1 MLNFRYLYCWIFG
14 AVTVEFSGFILYN
27 FSSMK
32 FVERAIS
39 AKLKSMAGKFPVV
52 FLTGPR
58 QSGKSTL
65 LKQLFRADYEY
76 VSLEETDTRD
86 FALQD
91 PRGFLNAFRGKVII
105 DEAQRAPDLFSYIQ
119 TKVDSLHKPGMY
131 ILSGSQNFLI
141 MRSISQSLAGRVGIL
156 SLLPFSLSERAKTGK
171 LPKTANE
178 WMFSGAYPRLV
189 SSRISPEDFF
199 PGYIATY
206 VERDIRA
213 ETKIHELDKF
223 RRFLGIV
230 AASSGSPVNLT
241 KLGVDASIDA
251 RTVNSWLS
259 ILEESYIL
267 FRMPPYYNN
276 MAKRYTKT
284 PKLYFYDTGLLC
296 ALLGFRNARELTM
309 HEMRGRIFETAVI
322 SEVLK
327 KNFNAGRRPK
337 LFFWRDSDNKEK
349 EIDLLEEILPGLELT
364 EIKSSQT
371 ANREYTK
378 NLLSFNPP
386 SGVKIKSRQVI
397 YDGSDKPVFSGV
409 RYVNWRSLGEV

>member
-1 MLNFRYLYCWIFG
+1 MDN
-14 AVTVEFSGFILYN
+14 VEFSAFIMYDFSNMN
-27 FSSMK
+27 FI
-32 FVERAIS
+32 ERSIAG
-39 AKLKSMAGKFPVV
+39 KLKSIAGKFPVV

-65 LKQLFRADYEY
+65 LKQLFIKDYEY
-76 VSLEETDTRD
+76 VSLEEPDIRD
-86 FALQD
+86 FAVRD
-91 PRGFLNAFRGKVII
+91 PRGFLDAFKGKLII
-105 DEAQRAPDLFSYIQ
+105 NEAQRAPGLFSYIQ
-119 TKVDSLHKPGMY
+119 TKVDRINRPGMF

-141 MRSISQSLAGRVGIL
+141 MRNISQSLAGRVGIL
-156 SLLPFSLSERAKTGK
+156 SLLPYSLSEQKAAGR

-178 WMFSGAYPRLV
+178 WMFSGSYPRLI
-189 SSRISPEDFF
+189 SSKINPEDFF

-230 AASSGSPVNLT
+230 AAGSGSPVNLT
-241 KLGVDASIDA
+241 KLGADSSIDA

-259 ILEESYIL
+259 ILEESYVL

-296 ALLGFRNARELTM
+296 ALLGFTSAKELNM
-309 HEMRGRIFETAVI
+309 HEMRGHIFETAVI
-322 SEVLK
+322 SEILK
-327 KNFNAGRRPK
+327 TNFNAGRRPR
-337 LFFWRDSDNKEK
+337 LYYWRDSDNKDK
-349 EIDLLEEILPGLELT
+349 EIDLLEESPHGLDLT

-371 ANREYTK
+371 ANRDYTK
-378 NLLSFNPP
+378 NLLNFGASSN
-386 SGVKIKSRQVI
+386 VKVKSRQVI

-409 RYVNWRSLGEV
+409 RYVNWRSLGES